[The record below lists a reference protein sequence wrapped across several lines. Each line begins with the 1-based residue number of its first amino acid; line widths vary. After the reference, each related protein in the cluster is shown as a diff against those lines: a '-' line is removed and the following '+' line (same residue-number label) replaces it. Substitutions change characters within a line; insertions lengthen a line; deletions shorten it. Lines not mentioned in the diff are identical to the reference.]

1 MLYSVILSLLPYIHY
16 LFPSLSPLDYETFQ
30 REFSVHH
37 HHWLSVL
44 WSDVCQY
51 YFFSHYCR
59 IGVASSC
66 VSSCCFPIVYC
77 LPPLSSRRSSQPH
90 LYLHY
95 RVMLLCC
102 YVVVVFQSS
111 IVYRCCYCCRLT
123 SSHDQMSHVILTRH
137 LPCRTVS
144 VEWYVTTSTSFLS
157 PYYPSYPR
165 QIPSVEV
172 VSLLLS
178 YCLLISALIFLISHR
193 NCCDILTVA
202 SILLLLLSP
211 KSNHQVLLNS
221 RSPLSSHCSL
231 QLFAS
236 HITSSRCCCKLSTVY
251 RFSFASQLC

>member
-1 MLYSVILSLLPYIHY
+1 
-16 LFPSLSPLDYETFQ
+16 
-30 REFSVHH
+30 
-37 HHWLSVL
+37 
-44 WSDVCQY
+44 
-51 YFFSHYCR
+51 
-59 IGVASSC
+59 
-66 VSSCCFPIVYC
+66 
-77 LPPLSSRRSSQPH
+77 
-90 LYLHY
+90 
-95 RVMLLCC
+95 
-102 YVVVVFQSS
+102 
-111 IVYRCCYCCRLT
+111 
-123 SSHDQMSHVILTRH
+123 MSHVILTPYCH

-236 HITSSRCCCKLSTVY
+236 HRLGVVVNCLLLLVRLSTVLTIAILMVVV
-251 RFSFASQLC
+251 SMNDVWTLASRGVQPYLLLPPLLTHRCLCPRN

>member
-1 MLYSVILSLLPYIHY
+1 
-16 LFPSLSPLDYETFQ
+16 
-30 REFSVHH
+30 
-37 HHWLSVL
+37 
-44 WSDVCQY
+44 
-51 YFFSHYCR
+51 
-59 IGVASSC
+59 
-66 VSSCCFPIVYC
+66 
-77 LPPLSSRRSSQPH
+77 
-90 LYLHY
+90 
-95 RVMLLCC
+95 MLLCC

-178 YCLLISALIFLISHR
+178 YCLSISALIFLISHR
-193 NCCDILTVA
+193 TCHDILTVA

-211 KSNHQVLLNS
+211 NKQ
-221 RSPLSSHCSL
+221 SSSAS
-231 QLFAS
+231 QLPFAS
-236 HITSSRCCCKLSTVY
+236 HLSLLVATLRITSSRCCCHLSIVY
-251 RFSFASQLC
+251 RFSFASQLCYPLSYELWHGYTVEWRWGVRRT